1 MLLSAPK
8 DPKRSYTASGDI
20 MSAAAANVGAQIG
33 ARTDTL
39 EARID
44 ALKETTR
51 ARLRLLRVIL
61 GLQTASLVG
70 AVILLF
76 RT

>member
-1 MLLSAPK
+1 
-8 DPKRSYTASGDI
+8 